1 MNYTTDTPQGSINPL
16 TISGQWFDAKI
27 LNNTAKNLQRGNAT
41 LTGLVNGYKCEFV
54 DISNGRLLNTTLDI
68 LAGVTDFSFVIGFKH
83 ALASQAYHML
93 VGIQNAGTPCSVLF
107 YITLTAAGKLE
118 SYLSNSGGLTNSI
131 RVTSLNNYDDDAW
144 HVVVVNIDQTNK
156 TLTMTTESETAS
168 GTNAAFVPNVM
179 TADSSGDFYVGQSP
193 LVPTLRWNPGYIGDF
208 ILFNSILS
216 GADITNCLEWE
227 KTRLG
232 I

>member
-1 MNYTTDTPQGSINPL
+1 MNYTTDTPQGSIDPI

-27 LNNTAKNLQRGNAT
+27 LNNTAKLLQRGNGT

-54 DISNGRLLNTTLDI
+54 DVDNGRLQNTTFDI

-83 ALASQAYHML
+83 APPSQAFHAL
-93 VGIQNAGTPCSVLF
+93 LGIQNAGSPSSVLL
-107 YITLTAAGKLE
+107 ILTLTSTGKLE
-118 SYLSNSGGLTNSI
+118 GSLRNSGGATNF
-131 RVTSLNNYDDDAW
+131 VNANLLNNYANDAW
-144 HVVVVNIDQTNK
+144 HVVVGIVDQTNK
-156 TLTMTTESETAS
+156 TFSLTTESETAS
-168 GTNAAFVPNVM
+168 GTNAAFIPHVM
-179 TADSSGDFYVGQSP
+179 TADSQGDFLVGESQ
-193 LVPTLRWNPGYIGDF
+193 LITNLRWKPGYIGDF

-216 GADITNCLEWE
+216 GADITNCLDWE